1 MNLATKYLGLE
12 LKNPIVAGASPLS
25 FSLETA
31 KRLEEAGAAA
41 IVMHSLFEEQFDEK
55 FTPPDEK
62 LPYHFSPEQ
71 YVQHIRL
78 LKKELKI
85 PVIGSLNSIREGAW
99 VRYARYM
106 QDAGADAIEINLYF
120 LPRTDNESSSVIE
133 QRAFQI
139 VRLVRQ
145 FVTIPV
151 AVKISSQMTSIVQ
164 FAHRMEEAGA
174 SGLVLFNRFI
184 QPDID
189 IVNFKTISRLDLS
202 DSRELPLRLHWLAAL
217 NSRTRLSLAAS
228 GGVHDHEDA
237 IKTLVA
243 GADVAQVVSALLLKG
258 PDHIKTMLEGMG
270 RWMEKN
276 GFADLAAAKAKV
288 NVLRQDAERAAG
300 RDNYIR
306 IIHNW
311 GRDRM

>member
-25 FSLETA
+25 FSLDTA
-31 KRLEEAGAAA
+31 KRLEEAGVAA
-41 IVMHSLFEEQFDEK
+41 IVMHSLFEEQLDEK

-151 AVKISSQMTSIVQ
+151 AVKISPQMTSIVQ

-237 IKTLVA
+237 IKALVA

-258 PDHIKTMLEGMG
+258 PDHIKTMLEGMS

-288 NVLRQDAERAAG
+288 NVLRQDAEKAAG